1 MSRPVYQQERSTSP
15 TRPVE
20 LDLGLYREI
29 FTHSKEAIAII
40 SPEGRYL
47 EQNGAHFNLLHYTDD
62 ELKGA
67 TPAIHLGEGT
77 FQTIA
82 QQLATTGQY
91 SGEVVSIT
99 REGEERNLELSA
111 FAMRNSLGEPL
122 CYVGIKRD
130 ITERKRAEAALH
142 QSQQE
147 LADFFDNAPIGLH
160 WVGDD
165 GTILRANQSELD
177 LLGYSHDE
185 YVGRNIRDFHCDVE
199 VIEDILNRLANGEV
213 LQDYE
218 ARLRCKDG
226 SIRNVRINSSVY
238 RENGTFI
245 HTRCFTYDITDRKL
259 TEKRLA
265 LQYAVSK
272 ILSRSIDFVDG
283 THDILQTVCESLGWQ
298 VGILWS
304 VDYQAGVLRYVDIW
318 YETSIEVNEFEAAS
332 RKRTFEKDVGLPGRV
347 WSTAKSAWIPN
358 VVRDNNFPRATAAA
372 ASGLRAAFGFPI
384 LLGEEVVG
392 VMEFFSREIRQPDE
406 LLLNIIGSLSSQIGQ
421 FHELRRAEEKL
432 AQLLVSERSARADS
446 EKANRLKD
454 EFLATLSHEL
464 RTPLN
469 AVVGWSRILKSG
481 RLDEESKN
489 HALEVIERNAWAQKQ
504 IIEDILDVS
513 RVITGKLQLNFGP
526 VNLATVADAALDAL
540 RPAFEAKQIQVE
552 SEYQPDLR
560 TIHGDADRLQQVI
573 WNLLSNASKFTPA
586 GGSVRLTI
594 SEENGSAQIQVS
606 DSGPGVASDFLPHV
620 FERFTQADGS
630 TTRTHGGLG
639 LGLAIVRH
647 LVELHGGLISADN
660 AGTGGAVFTVTLPI
674 PAVELSKPTETIAQ
688 EKLPDIT
695 PEILDLA
702 DLRILV
708 VEDDIDALDLITLEL
723 TDHGALVTAAKSAP
737 DALNLINSTH
747 FDLLISDIG
756 LPETDGYKLIQQI
769 RSRKNKNGDSVPA
782 IALTAYARTADRI
795 RAIAAG
801 YNTHIAK
808 PVETHELVSVVKCL
822 TGRYGNRDEG

>member
-62 ELKGA
+62 ELNGA
-67 TPAIHLGEGT
+67 TPALHLGEGT

-99 REGEERNLELSA
+99 REGEERNIELSA

-130 ITERKRAEAALH
+130 ITERKRAEAALR

-160 WVGDD
+160 WVGND

-185 YVGRNIRDFHCDVE
+185 YVGRNIRDFHCDLE
-199 VIEDILNRLANGEV
+199 VIEDILIRLANGEV

-238 RENGTFI
+238 RENGTFV

-265 LQYAVSK
+265 LQYAVSQ

-304 VDYQAGVLRYVDIW
+304 VDYQAGVLRYVDTW
-318 YETSIEVNEFEAAS
+318 HETSIDVNEFEAAS

-372 ASGLRAAFGFPI
+372 TSGLRAAFGFPI

-406 LLLNIIGSLSSQIGQ
+406 LLLNIIGNLSSQIGQ

-446 EKANRLKD
+446 ERANRLKD

-469 AVVGWSRILKSG
+469 AVVGWSRILRTG
-481 RLDEESKN
+481 RLDEESQN
-489 HALEVIERNAWAQKQ
+489 HALDVIERNAWAQKQ

-513 RVITGKLQLNFGP
+513 RVITGKLQLNFGQ
-526 VNLATVADAALDAL
+526 VNLTTVADAALDAV
-540 RPAFEAKQIQVE
+540 RPAFEAKQISVE
-552 SEYQPDLR
+552 SEYQPGVP

-586 GGSVRLTI
+586 GGYVRLTI

-606 DSGPGVASDFLPHV
+606 DTGPGVASDFLPHV

-630 TTRTHGGLG
+630 TTRAHGGLG

-647 LVELHGGLISADN
+647 LVELHGGLISVDN
-660 AGTGGAVFTVTLPI
+660 AGTGGAVFTVTLPL
-674 PAVELSKPTETIAQ
+674 PCVELSKPTDTIAQ

-708 VEDDIDALDLITLEL
+708 VEDDDDALDLITLEL
-723 TDHGALVTAAKSAP
+723 TDHGALVTGVKTAA
-737 DALNLINSTH
+737 DALKLINSTH

-782 IALTAYARTADRI
+782 IALTAYSRTADRI
-795 RAIAAG
+795 RAITAG